1 MVYIHSGI
9 ILSHKKEK
17 KKNAICS
24 NMDAARDYH
33 MKWSKSEIDKYHIL
47 YHLYVGS
54 KMWHK

>member
-1 MVYIHSGI
+1 MSISRRMDKEEVVYIHSGI

-33 MKWSKSEIDKYHIL
+33 MK
-47 YHLYVGS
+47 
-54 KMWHK
+54 